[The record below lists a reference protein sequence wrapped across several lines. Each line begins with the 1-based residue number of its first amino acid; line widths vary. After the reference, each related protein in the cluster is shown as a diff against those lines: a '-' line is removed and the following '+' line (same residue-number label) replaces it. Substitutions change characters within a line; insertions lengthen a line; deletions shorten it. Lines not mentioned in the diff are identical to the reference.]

1 MKTKPKTKPFL
12 QFKQMTSDSLSS
24 TIVNGLLENLSA
36 LLGSNTNGA
45 YTKIVNKLSNLLLLI
60 TSNWKPSVVESLK
73 KTDFADNIVQL
84 FGAVLQNKDVISF
97 NALVS
102 LSSCLLKV
110 LLCFPEMNQLNRLFH
125 HVVQLLNSCI
135 QLMNKQLATSA
146 KAVSCQGTPTTP
158 NLSLEKKLIH
168 VHLSIVIHMLAN
180 VKQQPQQ
187 HQQHIGK
194 YLDVLRKY
202 EITEMVFNLLVYL
215 LHNSAHLD
223 LAQALPLLFVAVS
236 RHEAGAELLH
246 SQNVVNNLAIYF
258 RLPAQLFGQQQQQ
271 QQQLQGA
278 ARRPNAAPVVVVDAV
293 ELAYIS
299 QIFSLF
305 IRTVINM
312 TSHLKH
318 HFVESAISFVAIYSD
333 SLREL
338 CTSFRQGRRLKHA
351 SLVLLTVSLCSSLS
365 RYIKVWAK
373 SHDSSLRLV
382 AEQILLT
389 SNSVIAFVMRP
400 ALLSSDEFGSVVVGG
415 QSTASSAGHVSFH
428 LGGGGRQQQQQQ
440 QELPSSSQSVLL
452 KILLHSFK
460 FITDLAPDLFDLFEA
475 ESGDDVTG
483 GGGGAG
489 GSGSGSGGDQLL
501 LSTNFSLPNA
511 DSLEVLTFGSLVNF
525 INFDIKSIYKVSKTV
540 RHKLFCLGCGLSC
553 IFLSLFLFLTFYCTL
568 LSWRRT
574 RSCSCAINVPRQL
587 MRRSTWT
594 LHCSSTR

>member
-1 MKTKPKTKPFL
+1 
-12 QFKQMTSDSLSS
+12 MTSDSLSS

-60 TSNWKPSVVESLK
+60 TSNWKPNVVESLK

-271 QQQLQGA
+271 QLQGA
-278 ARRPNAAPVVVVDAV
+278 TRRPNAAPVVVVDAV

-400 ALLSSDEFGSVVVGG
+400 ALLSADEFGAPVG
-415 QSTASSAGHVSFH
+415 QSTAASAGHVVSFH
-428 LGGGGRQQQQQQ
+428 LGSGGRQQPQQ

-475 ESGDDVTG
+475 ESGDEVTG

-489 GSGSGSGGDQLL
+489 GSGSAGGDQLL

-540 RHKLFCLGCGLSC
+540 WHKLFCLGCGLSC
-553 IFLSLFLFLTFYCTL
+553 ISLSLSLSLSLFLTFYCTL

-574 RSCSCAINVPRQL
+574 RWYSCAINVPRQL

>member
-1 MKTKPKTKPFL
+1 
-12 QFKQMTSDSLSS
+12 MTSDSLSS

-135 QLMNKQLATSA
+135 QLMNKQLATA
-146 KAVSCQGTPTTP
+146 KAVASCQGTPTTTP

-180 VKQQPQQ
+180 VKQQPQQQ

-271 QQQLQGA
+271 QGA
-278 ARRPNAAPVVVVDAV
+278 TRRPNAAPVVVDAV

-365 RYIKVWAK
+365 RYIKVWQK

-400 ALLSSDEFGSVVVGG
+400 ALLSADEFGSVVVGG
-415 QSTASSAGHVSFH
+415 QSTAASAGHVSFH
-428 LGGGGRQQQQQQ
+428 LGGGRQQTQQQQQ

-489 GSGSGSGGDQLL
+489 GSGSAGGDQLL

-540 RHKLFCLGCGLSC
+540 WHKLFCLGCALSC
-553 IFLSLFLFLTFYCTL
+553 ISFSLFFYCTL

-574 RSCSCAINVPRQL
+574 RSCSCAINVPQQL